1 MAQRRQC
8 LRTYDPLGCL
18 LDLKA
23 PRRPIHHPPLKLLDN
38 LLERLDNGKK
48 ARFTW
53 DLYDRLTRYE
63 DDRLTADF
71 AYDALGRRVAKYS
84 KAHYLL
90 SPGAGPAWIEQQ
102 QRTLNAQYDCGRNI
116 YGWDGDNLAYA
127 SRPHET
133 RRPTRR
139 NPDPPNLKP
148 INTPNLHTPSSFNTR
163 RWPFGANGAYYDARF
178 NNAIQVPH
186 TAMHALR

>member
-1 MAQRRQC
+1 MLSATT
-8 LRTYDPLGCL
+8 LKDEENFAFDPASNL
-18 LDLKA
+18 LDPKA
-23 PRRPIHHPPLKLLDN
+23 PRRPIHHPPPKLLDNLLRDYVGQHYTYDARGN

-84 KAHYLL
+84 KAHCPP

-116 YGWDGDNLAYA
+116 YGWDGDNLAYE
-127 SRPHET
+127 SRNGET
-133 RRPTRR
+133 T
-139 NPDPPNLKP
+139 
-148 INTPNLHTPSSFNTR
+148 
-163 RWPFGANGAYYDARF
+163 
-178 NNAIQVPH
+178 
-186 TAMHALR
+186 LRQRKKGGFPL